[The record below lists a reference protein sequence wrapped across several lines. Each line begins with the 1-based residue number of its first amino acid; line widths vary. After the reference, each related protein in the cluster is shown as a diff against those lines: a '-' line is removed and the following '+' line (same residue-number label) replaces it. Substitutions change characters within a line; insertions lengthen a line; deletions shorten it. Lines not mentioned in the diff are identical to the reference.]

1 MVQASIT
8 SIQLL
13 LLIPPIFSDV
23 LILLIGG
30 ASAFLFAY
38 LLTFA
43 VRALCYKL
51 GWLDQPAARRVHTK
65 AVPRLGGVAMFVAFA
80 LASILFYKPGSSN
93 EVIIYW
99 LLMAASLFLVIV
111 NAYDDIVVLNP

>member
-23 LILLIGG
+23 MILLIGG

-51 GWLDQPAARRVHTK
+51 GWLDQPATRRVHTK
-65 AVPRLGGVAMFVAFA
+65 AVPRLGGVAMFAAF
-80 LASILFYKPGSSN
+80 
-93 EVIIYW
+93 
-99 LLMAASLFLVIV
+99 
-111 NAYDDIVVLNP
+111 VL

>member
-1 MVQASIT
+1 MVLADIFSLHR
-8 SIQLL
+8 LL
-13 LLIPPIFSDV
+13 LVPPGIPDI
-23 LILLIGG
+23 ITLLIGG
-30 ASAFLFAY
+30 VAAFLVAY

-80 LASILFYKPGSSN
+80 LASFLFYKPDRKSTRLNSS
-93 EVIIYW
+93 
-99 LLMAASLFLVIV
+99 
-111 NAYDDIVVLNP
+111 